1 MIKQLSLF
9 SVLFASIGPGRLRR
23 CFLSLLTFFCLVPAV
38 PGAALTY
45 LPQVIN
51 YSVNEYKAGNQN
63 WAVTQDKAGLIYF
76 GNNRGLLQ
84 FDGVRW
90 TLYTLPNHIAV
101 RSVYAADDGRLYVGS
116 FEEFGYFERDA
127 SHRLVYHS
135 LKEQV
140 KGYRFLNDE
149 IWTIHAYEGKI
160 YFQSFSSFFIYD
172 GRHVRVGSSP
182 HAPLYFF
189 SVGGDL
195 YAQGINAGLYRLQG
209 DEFIPLAD
217 RKELNNDDVVGV
229 LPYDDKLL
237 LVTALSG
244 LYLYDRGRLSVWEV
258 PAAKL
263 LKNTIAN
270 RAVMMRDSCYII
282 GTISD
287 GLAAIDKK
295 GNILWHINRENHLIN
310 NTVLGLSSDR
320 AGNLWVALDNGL
332 AQIEVNSPLYF
343 YEPLDAQIGMV
354 HDMAIEKESVYLATN
369 QGVYQL
375 FPGRS
380 PRLVPGT
387 KEQTWYLAKADH
399 QLIAGHNRGTL
410 LIEGETAR
418 RIPGPNGGGT
428 ALRKCVLHG
437 KEVLV
442 QVSYNLI
449 SIFVRDGAGNW
460 AFSHNVEGFNN
471 LIKSFEIDPTG
482 NIWASHMFKGVYR
495 IRLDETLRKVK
506 ESEYI
511 GKLDK
516 AEKEG
521 RINVMQ
527 LRGRIVLT
535 DGRKFYTYEDLSRRI
550 VPYEVLNR
558 DYPELS
564 DTYRIVLLTNDAYWF
579 IRNTEYVLL
588 AYEAGRFIIRDRLPF
603 TLFDNPTIEDRGNI
617 YIGEKGISYFCLSG
631 GIARYMPGRTPAD
644 TSRLPLSLA
653 SLTAYNRYDRSSVLL
668 PYGGQEVWKSFRQE
682 KKRVQKEADRNAFSS
697 NGDLLS
703 LNYTYNTVSFAFV
716 YPEYS
721 GRRFRLFYKLE
732 GFEGAWTEGGAD
744 FTCTYSNLPAGR
756 FTLHALVK
764 DDTGRELAS
773 FMYPFEVQQPFYRST
788 TALILYLILLLVVLA
803 ILARSYVAWEMARE
817 KRAVAAQ
824 KKQQE
829 EQLKAQEQLIIKLK
843 NEKLETELT
852 YKSKELAS
860 ATLAVITHNDFLE
873 GLRKEILAQQLSGS
887 YTKRFF
893 EKLLRMIDE
902 NQTAE
907 DEWAVFQS
915 NFDRIHERFFRKL
928 KEQYPELTPGDLR
941 LCALLRLNMPTK
953 DMARMQNLTIRGVE
967 AARYRLRKKLSLP
980 EGQSLVDFMI
990 QFH

>member
-9 SVLFASIGPGRLRR
+9 FVSFASIGSGFPHRRLLS
-23 CFLSLLTFFCLVPAV
+23 FLAFLWCVPAMS
-38 PGAALTY
+38 GAALTY

-63 WAVTQDKAGLIYF
+63 WAVTQDKTGIIYF

-90 TLYTLPNHIAV
+90 TLHTLPNHIAV

-116 FEEFGYFERDA
+116 FEEFGYFERDVT
-127 SHRLVYHS
+127 HRLVYHS
-135 LKEQV
+135 LREQV

-149 IWTIHAYEGKI
+149 IWTIHAYGGNI

-172 GRHVRVGSSP
+172 GRHVRVGTSP

-189 SVGGDL
+189 SVGHEL
-195 YAQGINAGLYRLQG
+195 YAQFINAGLYQLEG
-209 DEFIPLAD
+209 EEFVPLTD
-217 RKELNNDDVVGV
+217 RGALNNDDVVGV

-237 LVTALSG
+237 LVTAVNG
-244 LYLYDRGRLSVWEV
+244 LYLYDRGRLTAWDV
-258 PAAKL
+258 PATKL

-270 RAVMMRDSCYII
+270 RAVMMQDSCYVI

-310 NTVLGLSSDR
+310 NTVLGLSSDH
-320 AGNLWVALDNGL
+320 AGNLWVALDNGV

-343 YEPLDAQIGMV
+343 YEPLNAQIGMV
-354 HDMAIEKESVYLATN
+354 HDMAIEKESIYLATN
-369 QGVYQL
+369 QGVYL
-375 FPGRS
+375 LSGDRS

-387 KEQTWYLAKADH
+387 KEQTWYLAKVDH
-399 QLIAGHNRGTL
+399 QLIAGHNKGTL
-410 LIEGETAR
+410 LIEGESAR

-428 ALRKCVLHG
+428 ALRKCLLHG

-442 QVSYNLI
+442 QVSYNVI
-449 SIFVRDGAGNW
+449 SIFGRDGTGNW
-460 AFSHNVEGFNN
+460 EFSHNVEGFNN
-471 LIKSFEIDPTG
+471 LIKSFEVDPTG

-506 ESEYI
+506 ELEYI
-511 GKLDK
+511 GKLDE
-516 AEKEG
+516 AEEEG
-521 RINVMQ
+521 TINVMK
-527 LRGRIVLT
+527 LRGRIVFT

-558 DYPELS
+558 DYPDLS
-564 DTYRIVLLTNDAYWF
+564 DTYRIVSLNNDVYWF

-617 YIGEKGISYFCLSG
+617 HIGREGASYFCLSG
-631 GIARYMPGRTPAD
+631 GIARYIPGRRQAD
-644 TSRLPLSLA
+644 TTCIPLSLA
-653 SLTAYNRYDRSSVLL
+653 SLTAYNRQDRVSIQLPSVAATTS
-668 PYGGQEVWKSFRQE
+668 GEVPAGTKKEE
-682 KKRVQKEADRNAFSS
+682 KAFFGKNNS
-697 NGDLLS
+697 LS
-703 LNYTYNTVSFAFV
+703 LDYVYNTITFAFV

-721 GRRFRLFYKLE
+721 GRLLRIFYKLE
-732 GFEGAWTEGGAD
+732 GFETEWVEGGSD
-744 FTCTYSNLPAGR
+744 FTCTYSNLPPGR
-756 FTLHALVK
+756 FVLHAQVK
-764 DDTGRELAS
+764 DDTGRELAALS
-773 FMYPFEVQQPFYRST
+773 YPFEVKRPFYRSAA
-788 TALILYLILLLVVLA
+788 ALILYSVLLLVLLA

-817 KRAVAAQ
+817 KRAAAEQ
-824 KKQQE
+824 KKRQE

-843 NEKLETELT
+843 NEKLESELT

-873 GLRKEILAQQLSGS
+873 GLKKEIQAQQLTGS

-902 NQTAE
+902 NRTAE

-928 KEQYPELTPGDLR
+928 KEQYPDLTPGDLR

-967 AARYRLRKKLSLP
+967 AARYRLRKKLNLP

>member
-9 SVLFASIGPGRLRR
+9 SVSFAFAGAGLFHR
-23 CFLSLLTFFCLVPAV
+23 CFLSLLAFLWLLPTVSA
-38 PGAALTY
+38 AALTY

-63 WAVTQDKAGLIYF
+63 WAVTQDKTGLIYF

-116 FEEFGYFERDA
+116 FEEFGYFERDVT
-127 SHRLVYHS
+127 HRLVYHS

-149 IWTIHAYEGKI
+149 IWTIHAFEGKI

-172 GRHVRVGSSP
+172 GRHVRVGNSP
-182 HAPLYFF
+182 HDPLYFF
-189 SVGGDL
+189 SVGHDL
-195 YAQGINAGLYRLQG
+195 YAQCMNAGLYRVQA

-229 LPYDDKLL
+229 LPYGDKLL
-237 LVTALSG
+237 LVTAVNG
-244 LYLYDRGRLSVWEV
+244 LYFYDRGRVSAWEV
-258 PAAKL
+258 PASKL

-270 RAVMMRDSCYII
+270 RAVMMQDSCYII

-287 GLAAIDKK
+287 GLMAMDKK
-295 GNILWHINRENHLIN
+295 GSILWHINRENHLIN

-369 QGVYQL
+369 QGLYRL
-375 FPGRS
+375 YPGRS

-410 LIEGETAR
+410 LIEGESAR

-428 ALRKCVLHG
+428 ALRKCFLHG

-460 AFSHNVEGFNN
+460 EFSHNVEGFNN
-471 LIKSFEIDPTG
+471 LIKSFETDPTG
-482 NIWASHMFKGVYR
+482 NLWASHMFKGVYR

-506 ESEYI
+506 ELEYI
-511 GKLDK
+511 GKLD
-516 AEKEG
+516 ETEEEG
-521 RINVMQ
+521 TVNVMK

-564 DTYRIVLLTNDAYWF
+564 DTYRIVLLNNDAYWF

-588 AYEAGRFIIRDRLPF
+588 AYEGGRFVVRDRLPF

-617 YIGEKGISYFCLSG
+617 YIGEEGTSYFCLSG
-631 GIARYMPGRTPAD
+631 GIARYVSGRAPAD
-644 TSRLPLSLA
+644 TIRVPLSLA
-653 SLTAYNRYDRSSVLL
+653 SLTAYNRHDRSSVQL
-668 PYGGQEVWKSFRQE
+668 PCVETGMPKAVSTE
-682 KKRVQKEADRNAFSS
+682 KGVGEKVFSGK
-697 NGDLLS
+697 NDLLS
-703 LNYTYNTVSFAFV
+703 LDYAYNTVSFAFV

-756 FTLHALVK
+756 FVLHAQVK

-773 FMYPFEVQQPFYRST
+773 LAYPFEVKQPFYRSAG
-788 TALILYLILLLVVLA
+788 ALILYAVLLLVLLA

-817 KRAVAAQ
+817 KRAAAAL

-829 EQLKAQEQLIIKLK
+829 EQLKAQEQLIVKLK
-843 NEKLETELT
+843 NEKLEAELT

-873 GLRKEILAQQLSGS
+873 GLKKEIQAQQLSGS

-902 NQTAE
+902 NRTAE

-928 KEQYPELTPGDLR
+928 KEQYPDLTPGDLR

-967 AARYRLRKKLSLP
+967 AARYRLRKKLNLP

>member
-1 MIKQLSLF
+1 MLKQLTLF
-9 SVLFASIGPGRLRR
+9 FVPFAPIGSGFFRRRLLS
-23 CFLSLLTFFCLVPAV
+23 FLAFLWFMPAMS
-38 PGAALTY
+38 GAALTY

-63 WAVTQDKAGLIYF
+63 WAVTQDKTGIIYF

-127 SHRLVYHS
+127 THRLVYHS
-135 LKEQV
+135 LREQV

-149 IWTIHAYEGKI
+149 IWTIQANGGKI

-172 GRHVRVGSSP
+172 GQHVRVGTSP

-189 SVGGDL
+189 SVGDDL
-195 YAQGINAGLYRLQG
+195 YAQFINAGLYQLLG
-209 DEFIPLAD
+209 DEFVRLAD
-217 RKELNNDDVVGV
+217 REAFHNDDVVGV

-237 LVTALSG
+237 LVTAVNG
-244 LYLYDRGRLSVWEV
+244 LYLYDRGRLTAWEV

-263 LKNTIAN
+263 LKNTVAN
-270 RAVMMRDSCYII
+270 RAVMMHDSCYVI

-287 GLAAIDKK
+287 GLTAIDKK

-310 NTVLGLSSDR
+310 NTVLGLSPDR

-343 YEPLDAQIGMV
+343 YEPVNAQIGMV
-354 HDMAIEKESVYLATN
+354 YDMAIEKEAIYLATN
-369 QGVYQL
+369 QGVYL
-375 FPGRS
+375 LSGGRS
-380 PRLVPGT
+380 PRLVAGT
-387 KEQTWYLAKADH
+387 KEQTWYLAQVDH
-399 QLIAGHNRGTL
+399 QLIAGHNKGTL
-410 LIEGETAR
+410 LIEGESAR

-428 ALRKCVLHG
+428 ALRKCLLHG

-442 QVSYNLI
+442 QVSYNVI
-449 SIFVRDGAGNW
+449 SIFVRNGVGNW
-460 AFSHNVEGFNN
+460 EFSHNVEGFNN
-471 LIKSFEIDPTG
+471 LIKSFEVDPTG

-495 IRLDETLRKVK
+495 IQLDETLRKVK
-506 ESEYI
+506 ELEYI
-511 GKLDK
+511 GKLDGV
-516 AEKEG
+516 EEEG
-521 RINVMQ
+521 RINVMK

-564 DTYRIVLLTNDAYWF
+564 DTYRIVSLNNDVCWF

-588 AYEAGRFIIRDRLPF
+588 AYEAGRFVIRDRLPF

-617 YIGEKGISYFCLSG
+617 HIGRAGASYFCLSG
-631 GIARYMPGRTPAD
+631 GIARYTPGRKQAD
-644 TSRLPLSLA
+644 TTHLPLSLA
-653 SLTAYNRYDRSSVLL
+653 SLTAYNRHDRLSIQL
-668 PYGGQEVWKSFRQE
+668 PCVAAPIPAEVPACESDKV
-682 KKRVQKEADRNAFSS
+682 KAFSGKNNS
-697 NGDLLS
+697 LS
-703 LNYTYNTVSFAFV
+703 LDYVYNTLSFAFV

-721 GRRFRLFYKLE
+721 GRLLRIFYQLE
-732 GFEGAWTEGGAD
+732 GFETEWAEGGSD
-744 FTCTYSNLPAGR
+744 LTCTYSNLPPGR
-756 FTLHALVK
+756 FVLHAKVK
-764 DDTGRELAS
+764 DDTGRELAAFS
-773 FMYPFEVQQPFYRST
+773 YPFEVKQPFYRSAP
-788 TALILYLILLLVVLA
+788 ALILYSVLLLVLLAVLS
-803 ILARSYVAWEMARE
+803 RSYVAWEMARE
-817 KRAVAAQ
+817 KRAAAEQ
-824 KKQQE
+824 KKRQE
-829 EQLKAQEQLIIKLK
+829 EQLKVQEQLIVKLK
-843 NEKLETELT
+843 NEKLESELT

-873 GLRKEILAQQLSGS
+873 GLKKEILAQQLTGS

-902 NQTAE
+902 NRTAE

-967 AARYRLRKKLSLP
+967 AARYRLRKKLNLP